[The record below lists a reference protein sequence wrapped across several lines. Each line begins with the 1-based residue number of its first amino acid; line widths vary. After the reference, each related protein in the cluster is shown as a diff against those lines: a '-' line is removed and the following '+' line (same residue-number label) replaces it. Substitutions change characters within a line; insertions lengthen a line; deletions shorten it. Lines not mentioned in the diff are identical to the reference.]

1 MVDWPTFKST
11 ALPEVSR
18 VIGTTWLKPLFQ
30 DNGIF
35 RTFIVNG
42 SYQLSFLT
50 VPAAAFFL
58 DSRMA
63 SFLSTSNYRK
73 RVMTSNLK
81 IGATETS
88 PVYFCY
94 GASGERGHTL
104 TAVGEA
110 SSPWVG
116 HGVSVN
122 PAAGQ
127 TLPFQTVPASGDYQ
141 KFSEQGCEWKVNCPN
156 DGEELAFDC
165 RIQTEFTAEPYS
177 IPVKLGH
184 YLREFLG
191 RRNPIGAPL
200 IGDEVTAEVQVVSAY
215 TQKVLK
221 DIEVQWF
228 VGGEPAGPKKTNDL
242 GWSTLSHTFAAE
254 GEQTITAKVYNPYD
268 DTWVEHSFPIKVYAD
283 SPWKQAEFKVN
294 GVPVAWSSHALLRR
308 GQANEVTVKVEPAI
322 AKNLRLALINDE
334 GLNIVAVPADTVWQ
348 QPDPVS
354 GEFKW
359 TVTSNEQT
367 SGRVK
372 LVIYSQEVAQPW
384 EHDGRVLAGNLADEV
399 EVRIDGKPVTLD
411 GNFFFRGL
419 PRFFTLV
426 PKEGSSVIDGL
437 AVTLTCAIT
446 SGLVQA
452 DLRSA
457 PAFGLPTLDHRWN
470 VIGSNNSGTFQLIFT
485 CQGIAVPLTLALNA
499 LLSTDLNDEADV
511 RIGGVEIPAE
521 GQVFFRSEAQ
531 TLTVVAKSGSP
542 LGRLPLKLRWIKGE
556 GLRAEEFTCEPALD
570 TYTADHSWNITGPA
584 DKSGTFQFELVGEG
598 MSTPIELPECVLLS
612 KNFADEGAFLVD
624 GVELSDSTVFTR
636 GVASALTLVP
646 NAGSPL
652 ANLTKS
658 LQWHAGTGLVK
669 ADLTCT
675 PALDLPTKLNS
686 WQITGSATKSGT
698 FQLKLV
704 GPGGVTLGQ
713 LAVCMLLSRNLEDDV
728 TVKLDGAVIPA
739 EGKVFIRGK
748 PRTLTLEPKAGSPVA
763 NLLMSLRWG
772 SGTGLV
778 EGDFQ
783 CVPALGE
790 ATTSHSW
797 RITGPTN
804 KSGTFHFTVAGPSG
818 ATLIT
823 LAISTVL
830 SANLREEADLLFA
843 GNPIPAQGVVL
854 LRGQPG
860 TFSLVPKA
868 SSPIAGKPLAMKYG
882 GGTLPVSDVTC
893 QPAFGQPTTVYEW
906 TFTGPV
912 SRSGT
917 FIAEV
922 AYGQDAKLVM
932 EPVVV
937 LSANLSD
944 ELSAITLSVDGSPD
958 TSVDLYGDGIM
969 LTSPKARLTFVAKAD
984 SPVKGRTV
992 SFKWVDGQN
1001 SSMDIV
1007 PNPVK
1012 INDSGVVEFQGK
1024 EHADSNKVHQL
1035 CVDYGGAGTNS
1046 WGFKYLSPSNEGL
1059 KVLFDGKEYGGVPA
1073 YLQINKM
1080 YELIVVPRT
1089 EDSVLVGWQC
1099 SFSAPSTVGY
1109 SVQIFPQAGDWLT
1122 IEPPSA
1128 GGTKINVR
1136 VVKNGAISSP
1146 GFDLGLLVKGL
1157 SSVNIPMMVL
1167 DADLEQ

>member
-1 MVDWPTFKST
+1 
-11 ALPEVSR
+11 
-18 VIGTTWLKPLFQ
+18 
-30 DNGIF
+30 
-35 RTFIVNG
+35 
-42 SYQLSFLT
+42 
-50 VPAAAFFL
+50 
-58 DSRMA
+58 
-63 SFLSTSNYRK
+63 
-73 RVMTSNLK
+73 MTSNLK

-322 AKNLRLALINDE
+322 AKTLRLALINDE
-334 GLNIVAVPADTVWQ
+334 GLNIVAVPADNVWQ

-359 TVTSNEQT
+359 TLTSNEQK

-384 EHDGRVLAGNLADEV
+384 EHDCRVLAGDLADEV
-399 EVRIDGKPVTLD
+399 EARIDGKPVTLD

-437 AVTLTCAIT
+437 TVTLTCAIT

-790 ATTSHSW
+790 AIKPHSW
-797 RITGPTN
+797 RITVPAA

-818 ATLIT
+818 VTLIT
-823 LAISTVL
+823 LKVSTVL
-830 SANLREEADLLFA
+830 SDNLRDEVDVLYDRQ
-843 GNPIPAQGVVL
+843 PVPAQGVVL
-854 LRGQPG
+854 LRSNAQWL

-868 SSPIAGKPLAMKYG
+868 NSPIVGKPLVMKLT
-882 GGTLPVSDVTC
+882 GGTLTASSLTC
-893 QPAFGQPTTVYEW
+893 RPGFDQPTTTHEW
-906 TFTGPV
+906 ACTSKDF
-912 SRSGT
+912 RSGT

-922 AYGQDAKLVM
+922 GYGQEAKLVL
-932 EPVVV
+932 ESVTV
-937 LSANLSD
+937 LSIYLAN
-944 ELSAITLSVDGSPD
+944 ELDALEITPQGGAPSPINLLDGMTLTKDTATLTMKVKPSSP
-958 TSVDLYGDGIM
+958 LI
-969 LTSPKARLTFVAKAD
+969 
-984 SPVKGRTV
+984 GRTV
-992 SFKWVDGQN
+992 AFKWAGD
-1001 SSMDIV
+1001 
-1007 PNPVK
+1007 PNPSMKLPEPFEVK
-1012 INDSGVVEFQGK
+1012 ATTVVEIKGVDNPAWLK
-1024 EHADSNKVHQL
+1024 SHRMCL
-1035 CVDYGGAGTNS
+1035 DYGGKVTHHWTFRYFRG
-1046 WGFKYLSPSNEGL
+1046 LPSNGLGIWCDGVYHGPHSLLLKLDKIYVLSIRSKIEGSVFL
-1059 KVLFDGKEYGGVPA
+1059 DWKCKFYGVTEHGLNVELQPPSSEFMVIGPPGAVGANKKIRATVVGDFNYQKIHMGVEIENVGVLTVP
-1073 YLQINKM
+1073 I
-1080 YELIVVPRT
+1080 EIV
-1089 EDSVLVGWQC
+1089 DILVG
-1099 SFSAPSTVGY
+1099 A
-1109 SVQIFPQAGDWLT
+1109 
-1122 IEPPSA
+1122 
-1128 GGTKINVR
+1128 
-1136 VVKNGAISSP
+1136 
-1146 GFDLGLLVKGL
+1146 
-1157 SSVNIPMMVL
+1157 
-1167 DADLEQ
+1167 

>member
-1 MVDWPTFKST
+1 
-11 ALPEVSR
+11 
-18 VIGTTWLKPLFQ
+18 
-30 DNGIF
+30 
-35 RTFIVNG
+35 
-42 SYQLSFLT
+42 
-50 VPAAAFFL
+50 
-58 DSRMA
+58 
-63 SFLSTSNYRK
+63 
-73 RVMTSNLK
+73 MTSNLK

-110 SSPWVG
+110 ISPWVG

-127 TLPFQTVPASGDYQ
+127 TLPFQAVPASGEYQ
-141 KFSEQGCEWKVNCPN
+141 TFSEQGCEWTVNCPD

-165 RIQTEFTAEPYS
+165 RIQTEFTAEPFV
-177 IPVKLGH
+177 IAVQLGH

-191 RRNPIGAPL
+191 KRNPIGAPL
-200 IGDEVTAEVQVVSAY
+200 INEVVTAEVQVVSAY
-215 TQKVLK
+215 TQKLLK

-228 VGGEPAGPKKTNDL
+228 VGGQPASPKKTNDL
-242 GWSTLSHTFAAE
+242 GWSTFSHTFTAD
-254 GEQTITAKVYNPYD
+254 GEQSITAKVFNPYD
-268 DTWVEHSFPIKVYAD
+268 GTTVEHSFPIKVYAE
-283 SPWKQAEFKVN
+283 SPWKQADLKVN
-294 GVPVAWSSHALLRR
+294 GLPVAWRSPVLLRR

-322 AKNLRLALINDE
+322 AKTLRLALINE
-334 GLNIVAVPADTVWQ
+334 GGLNIVAVPADTVWQ
-348 QPDPVS
+348 QPDLVS

-359 TVTSNEQT
+359 SVTSNEEK

-384 EHDGRVLAGNLADEV
+384 EHDGRVLAGDLTDEV

-411 GNFFFRGL
+411 GNFFFRSRPGVI
-419 PRFFTLV
+419 TLV
-426 PKEGSSVIDGL
+426 PKESSSVVEGL
-437 AVTLTCAIT
+437 AVTLTRVIT
-446 SGLVQA
+446 SGLDEA
-452 DLRSA
+452 DLVSS
-457 PAFGLPTLDHRWN
+457 PGFGVSTPDHRWS
-470 VIGSNNSGTFQLIFT
+470 VTGSNKSGTFQLIFT
-485 CQGIAVPLTLALNA
+485 CLGIALPLTVALNA
-499 LLSTDLNDEADV
+499 LLSTDLNDEAEV

-570 TYTADHSWNITGPA
+570 TYTADHSWSITGPA

-598 MSTPIELPECVLLS
+598 MTTPVKLPECVLLS
-612 KNFADEGAFLVD
+612 KNFADEGEFLVD
-624 GVELSDSTVFTR
+624 GVKLSESTVFTR
-636 GVASALTLVP
+636 GVARTLTLVP
-646 NAGSPL
+646 NAGSPV
-652 ANLTKS
+652 ANLMKS

-704 GPGGVTLGQ
+704 GPGGVALGQ
-713 LAVCMLLSRNLEDDV
+713 LAICMLLSRNLADDV

-778 EGDFQ
+778 AGDFQ
-783 CVPALGE
+783 CVPALGQ
-790 ATTSHSW
+790 ATKPHSW
-797 RITGPTN
+797 SITGPAA

-818 ATLIT
+818 VTLIT
-823 LAISTVL
+823 FALSTVL
-830 SANLREEADLLFA
+830 SANLRDEADLLFA
-843 GNPIPAQGVVL
+843 GQPLPAQGVVL

-868 SSPIAGKPLAMKYG
+868 TSPIAGKPLAMKYG

-893 QPAFGQPTTVYEW
+893 RPAFGQPTTVYEW
-906 TFTGPV
+906 AFTGPV

-922 AYGQDAKLVM
+922 GYGQDAKLVM

-937 LSANLSD
+937 LSPKLND
-944 ELSAITLSVDGSPD
+944 ELSAFEITPQGGTATP
-958 TSVDLYGDGIM
+958 VDLEIEG
-969 LTSPKARLTFVAKAD
+969 LTLTKD
-984 SPVKGRTV
+984 SASLTLKVPDSSLLIGRTV
-992 SFKWVDGQN
+992 AFKWAGDAENPSVVLPAPFVMKASTVAEIKGVD
-1001 SSMDIV
+1001 
-1007 PNPVK
+1007 NPASLK
-1012 INDSGVVEFQGK
+1012 R
-1024 EHADSNKVHQL
+1024 HQL
-1035 CVDYGGAGTNS
+1035 CLDYGGAVTASWTFRYLRGLPSGGLSIWCDGVNHGANS
-1046 WGFKYLSPSNEGL
+1046 LLL
-1059 KVLFDGKEYGGVPA
+1059 KF
-1073 YLQINKM
+1073 NKS
-1080 YELIVVPRT
+1080 YELSIRPKT
-1089 EDSVLVGWQC
+1089 EDSAFVGWKC
-1099 SFSAPSTVGY
+1099 KFVG
-1109 SVQIFPQAGDWLT
+1109 VEEQGIA
-1122 IEPPSA
+1122 IELLPPSDEFVAIGSPAA
-1128 GGTKINVR
+1128 GGAKKTIRARDTGGGVGRKVYMD
-1136 VVKNGAISSP
+1136 VQVKDFG
-1146 GFDLGLLVKGL
+1146 
-1157 SSVNIPMMVL
+1157 VL
-1167 DADLEQ
+1167 KVPVETI

>member
-1 MVDWPTFKST
+1 
-11 ALPEVSR
+11 
-18 VIGTTWLKPLFQ
+18 
-30 DNGIF
+30 
-35 RTFIVNG
+35 
-42 SYQLSFLT
+42 
-50 VPAAAFFL
+50 
-58 DSRMA
+58 
-63 SFLSTSNYRK
+63 
-73 RVMTSNLK
+73 MTSNLK

-94 GASGERGHTL
+94 GASGKRGHTL

-127 TLPFQTVPASGDYQ
+127 TLPFQAVPASGEYQ
-141 KFSEQGCEWKVNCPN
+141 MFSEQGCEWKVNCPD

-191 RRNPIGAPL
+191 KRNPIGAPL

-215 TQKVLK
+215 TQKLLK
-221 DIEVQWF
+221 DVEVQWF
-228 VGGEPAGPKKTNDL
+228 VGGEPAVSKKTNDL
-242 GWSTLSHTFAAE
+242 GWSTFSHTFTAD
-254 GEQTITAKVYNPYD
+254 GEQSISAKVFNPYN

-283 SPWKQAEFKVN
+283 SPWKEAEFKVN
-294 GVPVAWSSHALLRR
+294 GVPVAWRSPVLLRR
-308 GQANEVTVKVEPAI
+308 GQANEVTVEVESAI
-322 AKNLRLALINDE
+322 AKTLRLALINDE

-359 TVTSNEQT
+359 TLTSNEQK

-372 LVIYSQEVAQPW
+372 LVIYGQEVAQPW
-384 EHDGRVLAGNLADEV
+384 EHDGRVLANNLADEV
-399 EVRIDGKPVTLD
+399 EVRIDGKPVTSD
-411 GNFFFRGL
+411 VNFFIRGR
-419 PRFFTLV
+419 PGVITLES
-426 PKEGSSVIDGL
+426 KESNSVIEGL
-437 AVTLTCAIT
+437 GVTLTRVIT
-446 SGLVQA
+446 SGLDEA
-452 DLRSA
+452 DLVSS
-457 PAFGLPTLDHRWN
+457 PGFGVSTPDYRWS
-470 VIGSNNSGTFQLIFT
+470 VTGSDKSGTFQLIFT
-485 CQGIAVPLTLALNA
+485 CQGIAVPLTVALNA
-499 LLSTDLNDEADV
+499 LLSTDLNDEAEV

-521 GQVFFRSEAQ
+521 GQVFFRGEAQ
-531 TLTVVAKSGSP
+531 TLTVIAKPGSP
-542 LGRLPLKLRWIKGE
+542 LGRLPLALRWIKGVE
-556 GLRAEEFTCEPALD
+556 PEKFTCVPALG
-570 TYTADHSWNITGPA
+570 TYTPDHSWSITGPA
-584 DKSGTFQFELVGEG
+584 DQSGTFQFELVGKG
-598 MSTPIELPECVLLS
+598 MSTPLELPECALLS
-612 KNFADEGAFLVD
+612 KNFAEEGTFLVD
-624 GVELSDSTVFTR
+624 GEELSESTVFTR
-636 GVASALTLVP
+636 GVARTLTLVP
-646 NAGSPL
+646 NAGSPV

-704 GPGGVTLGQ
+704 GPGEVTLWQ
-713 LAVCMLLSRNLEDDV
+713 LAGCMLLSHNLEDDV

-748 PRTLTLEPKAGSPVA
+748 PRTLTLEPKAGSPAA

-772 SGTGLV
+772 GGSGLV
-778 EGDFQ
+778 EGDFK
-783 CVPALGE
+783 CVPALGQ
-790 ATTSHSW
+790 AIKPHSW
-797 RITGPTN
+797 NITGPAT

-818 ATLIT
+818 VTLIT
-823 LAISTVL
+823 LALSTVL
-830 SANLREEADLLFA
+830 SANLRDEADLLFA
-843 GNPIPAQGVVL
+843 GQPLPAQGVVL
-854 LRGQPG
+854 LRGQSG

-868 SSPIAGKPLAMKYG
+868 TSPIAGKPLAMKHAG
-882 GGTLPVSDVTC
+882 GSLPVSDVTC
-893 QPAFGQPTTVYEW
+893 QPPFGQSTTQYQW
-906 TFTGPV
+906 AFTGPA

-922 AYGQDAKLVM
+922 GYGQDAKLVM
-932 EPVVV
+932 ESVAV
-937 LSANLSD
+937 LSTNLSD

-1001 SSMDIV
+1001 ASMDIV

-1012 INDSGVVEFQGK
+1012 INDSGVVELQGK
-1024 EHADSNKVHQL
+1024 EHADSNRVHRL
-1035 CVDYGGAGTNS
+1035 CLDYGGAETNP
-1046 WGFKYLSPSNEGL
+1046 WDFRYLSLSNEGL

-1080 YELIVVPRT
+1080 HELIVVPRT

-1109 SVQIFPQAGDWLT
+1109 SVQILPQAGDWLT
-1122 IEPPSA
+1122 IKPPSA

-1136 VVKNGAISSP
+1136 VVRNGVISNP
-1146 GFDLGLLVKGL
+1146 GFYLELLVKSL
-1157 SSVNIPMMVL
+1157 SPVNIPMMVL

>member
-1 MVDWPTFKST
+1 
-11 ALPEVSR
+11 
-18 VIGTTWLKPLFQ
+18 
-30 DNGIF
+30 
-35 RTFIVNG
+35 
-42 SYQLSFLT
+42 
-50 VPAAAFFL
+50 
-58 DSRMA
+58 
-63 SFLSTSNYRK
+63 
-73 RVMTSNLK
+73 MTSNLK
-81 IGATETS
+81 IGATEIS

-94 GASGERGHTL
+94 GASGQRGHTL

-127 TLPFQTVPASGDYQ
+127 TLPFQAVPASGEYQ
-141 KFSEQGCEWKVNCPN
+141 TFLEQGYEWKINCPD
-156 DGEELAFDC
+156 DGEVCSFDC
-165 RIQTEFTAEPYS
+165 RLQTEFTAEPYS

-184 YLREFLG
+184 YLREFQG
-191 RRNPIGAPL
+191 KRNPIGAPL
-200 IGDEVTAEVQVVSAY
+200 IGEEVTAEVQVVSAY
-215 TQKVLK
+215 TQKLLK
-221 DIEVQWF
+221 DIDVEWLVNGQ
-228 VGGEPAGPKKTNDL
+228 PAGRKETNNL
-242 GWSTLSHTFAAE
+242 GWSTFSHTFTAD
-254 GEQTITAKVYNPYD
+254 GEQSITAKVFSPYN
-268 DTWVEHSFPIKVYAD
+268 DTWTEHSFTITVYAE
-283 SPWKQAEFKVN
+283 SPWQQAELKVN
-294 GVPVAWSSHALLRR
+294 GVPVTWRSPVLLRR

-322 AKNLRLALINDE
+322 AKTLRLALINEE

-348 QPDPVS
+348 EPDPVS

-359 TVTSNEQT
+359 TVTSNEQK
-367 SGRVK
+367 SGRVR
-372 LVIYSQEVAQPW
+372 LVIYSQEVTQPW
-384 EHDGRVLAGNLADEV
+384 EHDGRVLAGDLADEV
-399 EVRIDGKPVTLD
+399 EVWIDGKPVTS
-411 GNFFFRGL
+411 GVNFFFRGR
-419 PRFFTLV
+419 PGVITLE
-426 PKEGSSVIDGL
+426 PKEGSSVTDGL
-437 AVTLTCAIT
+437 GVTLTGVIT
-446 SGLVQA
+446 SGLDEP
-452 DLRSA
+452 DLVSS
-457 PAFGLPTLDHRWN
+457 PGFGVSTPDHRWS
-470 VIGSNNSGTFQLIFT
+470 VTGSNKSGTFQLIFT

-556 GLRAEEFTCEPALD
+556 GLQAEEFNCEPALD
-570 TYTADHSWNITGPA
+570 TYTADHSWSITGPA

-598 MSTPIELPECVLLS
+598 MTTPIELPECVLLS

-624 GVELSDSTVFTR
+624 GVELSDSAVFTR
-636 GVASALTLVP
+636 GVARTLTLVP
-646 NAGSPL
+646 NAGSPV
-652 ANLTKS
+652 ANLMKS

-675 PALDLPTKLNS
+675 PALDLATKLNS

-704 GPGGVTLGQ
+704 GPGGATLGQ

-748 PRTLTLEPKAGSPVA
+748 PRTLALEPKAGSPVA
-763 NLLMSLRWG
+763 DLLMSLRWG

-778 EGDFQ
+778 AGDFQ
-783 CVPALGE
+783 CVPALDQ
-790 ATTSHSW
+790 ATKPHSW
-797 RITGPTN
+797 RITAPAT

-818 ATLIT
+818 VTLTT
-823 LAISTVL
+823 LALSTVL
-830 SANLREEADLLFA
+830 STNLRDEADLLFA
-843 GNPIPAQGVVL
+843 GKPLPAQGVAL

-868 SSPIAGKPLAMKYG
+868 TSPIAGKPLAMKHA

-893 QPAFGQPTTVYEW
+893 QPPFGQSTTQYQW
-906 TFTGPV
+906 TFTGPA

-922 AYGQDAKLVM
+922 GYGQDAKLVM
-932 EPVVV
+932 EPVAV

-958 TSVDLYGDGIM
+958 TSVDLYGDGVM
-969 LTSPKARLTFVAKAD
+969 LTSPKARLTFVAKAG

-1001 SSMDIV
+1001 SSMDIA

-1024 EHADSNKVHQL
+1024 EHADSNKVHRL
-1035 CVDYGGAGTNS
+1035 CLDYGGAETNP
-1046 WGFKYLSPSNEGL
+1046 WDFRYLSLSNEGL

-1080 YELIVVPRT
+1080 HELIVVPRT

-1099 SFSAPSTVGY
+1099 SFSTPSTVGY
-1109 SVQIFPQAGDWLT
+1109 SVQVFPTAGDWLT
-1122 IEPPSA
+1122 IKPPSA

-1136 VVKNGAISSP
+1136 VVKSGTISNP
-1146 GFDLGLLVKGL
+1146 GFNLGLLVKSL
-1157 SSVNIPMMVL
+1157 FPVNIPMMVL

>member
-1 MVDWPTFKST
+1 
-11 ALPEVSR
+11 
-18 VIGTTWLKPLFQ
+18 
-30 DNGIF
+30 
-35 RTFIVNG
+35 
-42 SYQLSFLT
+42 
-50 VPAAAFFL
+50 
-58 DSRMA
+58 
-63 SFLSTSNYRK
+63 
-73 RVMTSNLK
+73 MTSNLK

-94 GASGERGHTL
+94 GASGKRGHTL

-127 TLPFQTVPASGDYQ
+127 TLPFQAVPASGEYQ
-141 KFSEQGCEWKVNCPN
+141 MFSEQGCEWKVNCPD

-191 RRNPIGAPL
+191 KRNPIGAPL

-215 TQKVLK
+215 TQKLLK
-221 DIEVQWF
+221 DVEVQWF
-228 VGGEPAGPKKTNDL
+228 VGGEPAVSKKTNDL
-242 GWSTLSHTFAAE
+242 GWSTFSHTFTAD
-254 GEQTITAKVYNPYD
+254 GEQSISAKVFNPYN

-283 SPWKQAEFKVN
+283 SPWKEAEFKVN
-294 GVPVAWSSHALLRR
+294 GVPVAWRSPVLLRR
-308 GQANEVTVKVEPAI
+308 GQANEVTVEVESAI
-322 AKNLRLALINDE
+322 AKTLRLALINDE

-359 TVTSNEQT
+359 TLTSNEQK

-372 LVIYSQEVAQPW
+372 LVIYGQEVAQPW
-384 EHDGRVLAGNLADEV
+384 EHDGRVLANNLADEV
-399 EVRIDGKPVTLD
+399 EVRIDGKPVTSD
-411 GNFFFRGL
+411 VNFFVRDQAGVL
-419 PRFFTLV
+419 TLE
-426 PKEGSSVIDGL
+426 PKESNSVIEGL
-437 AVTLTCAIT
+437 GVTLTRVIT
-446 SGLVQA
+446 SGLDEA
-452 DLRSA
+452 DLVSS
-457 PAFGLPTLDHRWN
+457 PGFGVSTPDYRWS
-470 VIGSNNSGTFQLIFT
+470 VTGSDKSGTFQLIFT
-485 CQGIAVPLTLALNA
+485 CQGIAVPLTVALNA
-499 LLSTDLNDEADV
+499 LLSTDLNDEAEV

-521 GQVFFRSEAQ
+521 GQVFFRGEAQ
-531 TLTVVAKSGSP
+531 TLTVIAKPGSP
-542 LGRLPLKLRWIKGE
+542 LGRLPLALRWIKGVE
-556 GLRAEEFTCEPALD
+556 PEKFTCVPALG
-570 TYTADHSWNITGPA
+570 TYTPDHSWSITGPA
-584 DKSGTFQFELVGEG
+584 DQSGTFQFELVGKG
-598 MSTPIELPECVLLS
+598 MSTPLELPECALLS
-612 KNFADEGAFLVD
+612 KNFAEEGTFLVD
-624 GVELSDSTVFTR
+624 GEELSESTVFTR
-636 GVASALTLVP
+636 GVARTLTLVP
-646 NAGSPL
+646 NAGSPV

-704 GPGGVTLGQ
+704 GPGEVTLWQ
-713 LAVCMLLSRNLEDDV
+713 LAGCMLLSHNLEDDV

-748 PRTLTLEPKAGSPVA
+748 PRTLTLEPKAGSPAA

-772 SGTGLV
+772 GGSGLV
-778 EGDFQ
+778 EGDFK
-783 CVPALGE
+783 CVPALGQ
-790 ATTSHSW
+790 AIKPHSW
-797 RITGPTN
+797 NITGPAT

-818 ATLIT
+818 VTLIT
-823 LAISTVL
+823 LALSTVL
-830 SANLREEADLLFA
+830 SANLRDEADLLFA
-843 GNPIPAQGVVL
+843 GQPLPAQGVVL
-854 LRGQPG
+854 LRGQSG

-868 SSPIAGKPLAMKYG
+868 TSPIAGKPLAMKHAG
-882 GGTLPVSDVTC
+882 GSLPVSDVTC
-893 QPAFGQPTTVYEW
+893 QPPFGQSTTQYQW
-906 TFTGPV
+906 AFTGPA

-922 AYGQDAKLVM
+922 GYGQDAKLVM
-932 EPVVV
+932 ESVAV
-937 LSANLSD
+937 LSTNLSD

-1001 SSMDIV
+1001 ASMDIV

-1012 INDSGVVEFQGK
+1012 INDSGVVELQGK
-1024 EHADSNKVHQL
+1024 EHADSNRVHRL
-1035 CVDYGGAGTNS
+1035 CLDYGGAETNP
-1046 WGFKYLSPSNEGL
+1046 WDFRYLSLSNEGL

-1080 YELIVVPRT
+1080 HELIVVPRT

-1109 SVQIFPQAGDWLT
+1109 SVQILPQAGDWLT
-1122 IEPPSA
+1122 IKPPSA

-1136 VVKNGAISSP
+1136 VVRNGVISNP
-1146 GFDLGLLVKGL
+1146 GFYLELLVKSL
-1157 SSVNIPMMVL
+1157 SPVNIPMMVL

>member
-1 MVDWPTFKST
+1 
-11 ALPEVSR
+11 
-18 VIGTTWLKPLFQ
+18 
-30 DNGIF
+30 
-35 RTFIVNG
+35 
-42 SYQLSFLT
+42 
-50 VPAAAFFL
+50 
-58 DSRMA
+58 
-63 SFLSTSNYRK
+63 
-73 RVMTSNLK
+73 MTSNLK

-127 TLPFQTVPASGDYQ
+127 TLPFQAVPASGEYQ
-141 KFSEQGCEWKVNCPN
+141 TFSELGCEWKINCQD
-156 DGEELAFDC
+156 DGEELAVDC
-165 RIQTEFTAEPYS
+165 WLQTEFTAKPYS

-215 TQKVLK
+215 TQKLLK
-221 DIEVQWF
+221 DVEVQWF
-228 VGGEPAGPKKTNDL
+228 VGGEPAGRINTNDS
-242 GWSTLSHTFAAE
+242 GWSKFSYTFTTV
-254 GEQTITAKVYNPYD
+254 GEQSITAKVFNPYN
-268 DTWVEHSFPIKVYAD
+268 DTWVEHSFPIKVYAE

-294 GVPVAWSSHALLRR
+294 GERVEWRSPALLHR

-322 AKNLRLALINDE
+322 AKTLRLALINDE

-359 TVTSNEQT
+359 TVTSNEQK

-372 LVIYSQEVAQPW
+372 LVVYSQEVAQPW
-384 EHDGRVLAGNLADEV
+384 EHDGRLLAGDLADEV
-399 EVRIDGKPVTLD
+399 EVRIDGKPVTS
-411 GNFFFRGL
+411 GVNFFFRGR
-419 PRFFTLV
+419 PGVITLV
-426 PKEGSSVIDGL
+426 SKESSSVTVGL
-437 AVTLTCAIT
+437 EVTLTRVIT
-446 SGLVQA
+446 SGLDEA
-452 DLRSA
+452 DLVSS
-457 PAFGLPTLDHRWN
+457 PGFGVSTPDHRWS
-470 VIGSNNSGTFQLIFT
+470 VTGSNKSGTFQLIFT

-499 LLSTDLNDEADV
+499 LLSADLNNEADV
-511 RIGGVEIPAE
+511 RIGGLEIPAE
-521 GQVFFRSEAQ
+521 GQIFFRSEAQ

-556 GLRAEEFTCEPALD
+556 GLRAEEFNCEPALD
-570 TYTADHSWNITGPA
+570 TYAADHSWSITGPA

-598 MSTPIELPECVLLS
+598 MNTPIELPECVLLS

-624 GVELSDSTVFTR
+624 GVELSDSVVFTR
-636 GVASALTLVP
+636 SVARTLTLVP
-646 NAGSPL
+646 NTGSPL

-728 TVKLDGAVIPA
+728 TVKLDGSVLPA

-748 PRTLTLEPKAGSPVA
+748 LRTLTLEPKAGNPVA
-763 NLLMSLRWG
+763 NLPMSLRWG

-778 EGDFQ
+778 EQDFQ
-783 CVPALGE
+783 CVPALGQ
-790 ATTSHSW
+790 AIKPHSW
-797 RITGPTN
+797 NITGPAT
-804 KSGTFHFTVAGPSG
+804 KSGTFHFTVAGPSDV
-818 ATLIT
+818 TLIT
-823 LAISTVL
+823 LALSTVL
-830 SANLREEADLLFA
+830 SANLRDEADLLFA
-843 GNPIPAQGVVL
+843 GQPLPAQGVVL

-868 SSPIAGKPLAMKYG
+868 TSPIAGKPLAMKYA

-893 QPAFGQPTTVYEW
+893 QPAFGQPTTVHEW
-906 TFTGPV
+906 AFTGPV

-922 AYGQDAKLVM
+922 GYGQDAKLVM

-944 ELSAITLSVDGSPD
+944 ELSSVSIAVDGQPD
-958 TSVDLYGDGIM
+958 TPVDLYGEGIM
-969 LTSPKARLTFVAKAD
+969 LTSPKARLKFTAKAD
-984 SPVKGRTV
+984 SPIKGRIVT
-992 SFKWVDGQN
+992 FKWGSGQN
-1001 SSMDIV
+1001 ASMDIV
-1007 PNPVK
+1007 PNSVEIK
-1012 INDSGVVEFQGK
+1012 DSTVVEFQGK
-1024 EHADSNKVHQL
+1024 EHSDSNRVHRL
-1035 CVDYGGAGTNS
+1035 CLSYGSAETNP
-1046 WGFKYLSPSNEGL
+1046 WDFKYLRPGSEGL
-1059 KVLFDGKEYGGVPA
+1059 RVLFGSIEHGEIPA
-1073 YLQINKM
+1073 NLQLNKM
-1080 YELIVVPRT
+1080 YELIAVPRT

-1099 SFSAPSTVGY
+1099 SFSIPSTAGY
-1109 SVQIFPQAGDWLT
+1109 SVQLVPSAGEWLT
-1122 IEPPSA
+1122 IKSPSE
-1128 GGTKINVR
+1128 GGTKVNIR
-1136 VVKNGAISSP
+1136 VVKNGAIGNP
-1146 GFDLGLLVKGL
+1146 RFDLGLTVKSLALVA
-1157 SSVNIPMMVL
+1157 IPMMVL
-1167 DADLEQ
+1167 DADVEG

>member
-1 MVDWPTFKST
+1 
-11 ALPEVSR
+11 
-18 VIGTTWLKPLFQ
+18 
-30 DNGIF
+30 
-35 RTFIVNG
+35 
-42 SYQLSFLT
+42 
-50 VPAAAFFL
+50 
-58 DSRMA
+58 
-63 SFLSTSNYRK
+63 
-73 RVMTSNLK
+73 MTSNLK

-215 TQKVLK
+215 TQKLLK
-221 DIEVQWF
+221 DVEVQWF
-228 VGGEPAGPKKTNDL
+228 VGGEPAVSKKTNDL
-242 GWSTLSHTFAAE
+242 GWSTFSHTFTAD
-254 GEQTITAKVYNPYD
+254 GEQSISAKVFNPYN

-283 SPWKQAEFKVN
+283 SPWKEAELKVN
-294 GVPVAWSSHALLRR
+294 NVLVPWRSSVLLRR

-322 AKNLRLALINDE
+322 AKTLRLALINEE

-359 TVTSNEQT
+359 TLTSNEQK

-384 EHDGRVLAGNLADEV
+384 EHDGRVLANNLADEV
-399 EVRIDGKPVTLD
+399 EVRIDGKPVTSD
-411 GNFFFRGL
+411 VNFFIRGR
-419 PRFFTLV
+419 PGVITLES
-426 PKEGSSVIDGL
+426 KESSSVIEGL
-437 AVTLTCAIT
+437 GVTLTRVIT
-446 SGLVQA
+446 SGLDEA
-452 DLRSA
+452 DLVSS
-457 PAFGLPTLDHRWN
+457 PGFGVSTPDHRWS
-470 VIGSNNSGTFQLIFT
+470 VTGSNKSGTFQLIFT

-511 RIGGVEIPAE
+511 RIDGVEIPVE
-521 GQVFFRSEAQ
+521 GWVFFRGEAQ

-542 LGRLPLKLRWIKGE
+542 LGRLPLKLQWITGE
-556 GLRAEEFTCEPALD
+556 LEPEAFTCEPALD
-570 TYTADHSWNITGPA
+570 TYTEGRSWSITGPA
-584 DKSGTFQFELVGEG
+584 DKSGMCQFGFVGEG

-624 GVELSDSTVFTR
+624 DVELSDNTVFTR
-636 GVASALTLVP
+636 GVARTLTLVP
-646 NAGSPL
+646 KVGSPL

-658 LQWHAGTGLVK
+658 LQWLAGTGLVK

-675 PALDLPTKLNS
+675 PALDLATKLNS
-686 WQITGSATKSGT
+686 WQMTGSATKSGT

-704 GPGGVTLGQ
+704 GPGGVTLTQ
-713 LAVCMLLSRNLEDDV
+713 LAVCMLLSHNLEDDV

-763 NLLMSLRWG
+763 NLLMSLLWG
-772 SGTGLV
+772 NGTGLV

-783 CVPALGE
+783 CVPALGQ
-790 ATTSHSW
+790 ATASHSW
-797 RITGPTN
+797 GITAPVT

-818 ATLIT
+818 VTLIT
-823 LAISTVL
+823 LALSTVL
-830 SANLREEADLLFA
+830 SANLRDEADLLFA
-843 GNPIPAQGVVL
+843 GKPVPAQGVVL

-868 SSPIAGKPLAMKYG
+868 NSPIAGKPLAMKYA

-893 QPAFGQPTTVYEW
+893 QPPFGESTTQYQW
-906 TFTGPV
+906 AFTGPAN
-912 SRSGT
+912 RSGT
-917 FIAEV
+917 LIAEV
-922 AYGQDAKLVM
+922 ACGQDAKLDM
-932 EPVVV
+932 EAVVV
-937 LSANLSD
+937 LSKNLSD

-958 TSVDLYGDGIM
+958 TDVDLYGDGIM
-969 LTSPKARLTFVAKAD
+969 LTSPRSRLTFVANAD

-992 SFKWVDGQN
+992 SFKWADGQN

-1024 EHADSNKVHQL
+1024 EHADSNKVHRL
-1035 CVDYGGAGTNS
+1035 CLDYGGAETNP
-1046 WGFKYLSPSNEGL
+1046 WDFKYLSPSNEGL
-1059 KVLFDGKEYGGVPA
+1059 KVLFEGVEHGGVPA
-1073 YLQINKM
+1073 YLKLSTM

-1089 EDSVLVGWQC
+1089 EDSVLVGWKC

-1109 SVQIFPQAGDWLT
+1109 SVQIFSEVGDWLT
-1122 IEPPSA
+1122 IKPPSA

-1136 VVKNGAISSP
+1136 VVKNGAISNP
-1146 GFDLGLLVKGL
+1146 GFNLGLLVKGL
-1157 SSVNIPMMVL
+1157 ALVGIPMRVL
-1167 DADLEQ
+1167 DVDLKDDA